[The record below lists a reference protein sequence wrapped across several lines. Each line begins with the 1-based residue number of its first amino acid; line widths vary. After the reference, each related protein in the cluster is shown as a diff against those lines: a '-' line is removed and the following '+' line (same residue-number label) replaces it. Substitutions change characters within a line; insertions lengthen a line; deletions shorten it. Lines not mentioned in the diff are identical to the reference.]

1 MIESENKEESL
12 SLKNILE
19 CDRNIKTYIRR
30 NGSENANMSLVRS
43 IERAASQQS
52 Q

>member
-1 MIESENKEESL
+1 VIESENKKESL

-19 CDRNIKTYIRR
+19 CDRNIKTCIRR